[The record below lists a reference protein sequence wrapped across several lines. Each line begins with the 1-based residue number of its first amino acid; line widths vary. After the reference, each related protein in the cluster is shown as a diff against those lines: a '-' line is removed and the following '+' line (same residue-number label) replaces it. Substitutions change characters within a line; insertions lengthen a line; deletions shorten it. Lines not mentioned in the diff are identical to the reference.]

1 MTAPP
6 MSAPPALLY
15 DAQRDTH
22 HVRPTWRG
30 WLHLAWSQLAL
41 VFGVLLVVAARGP
54 VETTAVLVYV
64 VALVGLLGTSALYH
78 LGTWSPAA
86 RRVLQRLDQ
95 SMIVVLVAGTA
106 TPIALLAVRGTA
118 GYLLLGLVWTCALAA
133 IGLHLVFL
141 QVNEVLMGSV
151 FIGLGVLSALGLP
164 ALWDTAG
171 HAAGWLVLGGGA
183 LYILGAVG
191 YHLRRPDPRPLVF
204 GYHEVFHALVCAA
217 ATCHFLAVSVLL
229 AAR

>member
-6 MSAPPALLY
+6 IPPPPALLY
-15 DAQRDTH
+15 DAQRDSH
-22 HVRPTWRG
+22 HARPTWRG
-30 WLHLAWSQLAL
+30 WLHLVFSQVCL
-41 VFGVLLVVAARGP
+41 VAGVLLVVAARGP
-54 VETTAVLVYV
+54 LETTAVVVYA
-64 VALVGLLGTSALYH
+64 VALWGLFATSALYH
-78 LGTWSPAA
+78 RGSWSPST

-106 TPIALLAVRGTA
+106 TPVALLAVRGTA
-118 GYLLLGLVWTCALAA
+118 GHLLLGLVWGCALAA
-133 IGLHLVFL
+133 IALHLVFL
-141 QVNEVLMGSV
+141 VVPELVMGSV
-151 FIGLGVLSALGLP
+151 FIGLGLLSALGLP

-171 HAAGWLVLGGGA
+171 HAAGWLVIGGGA
-183 LYILGAVG
+183 LYIAGAVG

-217 ATCHFLAVSVLL
+217 ATCHFLAIAVLL